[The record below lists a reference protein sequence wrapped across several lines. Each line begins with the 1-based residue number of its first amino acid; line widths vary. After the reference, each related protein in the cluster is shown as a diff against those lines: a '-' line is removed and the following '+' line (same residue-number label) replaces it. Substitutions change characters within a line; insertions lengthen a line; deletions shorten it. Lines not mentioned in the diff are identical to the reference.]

1 MYKISCSS
9 VENVNLI
16 LKVFIRMFKIIYDG
30 LFHELVFCYLPKL
43 GALERLRPKGESMCQ
58 NFGVYLVNYFVR

>member
-16 LKVFIRMFKIIYDG
+16 LKVFYSYVQDN
-30 LFHELVFCYLPKL
+30 LLHELVFCYLPKL